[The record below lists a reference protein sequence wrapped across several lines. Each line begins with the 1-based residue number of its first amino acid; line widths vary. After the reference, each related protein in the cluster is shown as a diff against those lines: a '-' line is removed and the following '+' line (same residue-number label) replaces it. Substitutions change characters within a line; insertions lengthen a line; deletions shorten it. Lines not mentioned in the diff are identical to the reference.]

1 MKTRKERAEPRQMT
15 HVCDMVERARAH
27 ISRPEVAGF
36 TIGYSSGQP
45 EKRVR
50 GSDHRDHAR
59 TEEPIILAAGL
70 TRRQALDLEAQITAL
85 LMHHPKYDKRGI
97 RYTRS
102 AGGGPQVPPD
112 SLVHFVYLAWA
123 SVSGRTRHDDENLAL
138 LDAISRCGDPK
149 TRVSPWIDD
158 DHGYVLALSAP
169 GHFVVAIGKQNVH
182 FHLAHCRFA
191 RLARPSDNPH
201 PLTGAGRKKYTG
213 ESLAAL
219 YRSAEQ
225 NCSPKLIS
233 QKDRWQVCHCL
244 RKVLA
249 GWELGT

>member
-1 MKTRKERAEPRQMT
+1 MTTRKDGAALAQMPEVSRIT
-15 HVCDMVERARAH
+15 LRVRAH
-27 ISRPEVAGF
+27 IAQPQVAGF
-36 TIGYSSGQP
+36 TIGYCSGPP

-59 TEEPIILAAGL
+59 TECMMLASGL
-70 TRRQALDLEAQITAL
+70 TRWQALDLEAQLTEQFR
-85 LMHHPKYDKRGI
+85 HHLKYDKRGL

-112 SLVHFVYLAWA
+112 APVHFVYLAWA
-123 SVSGRTRHDDENLAL
+123 SVRSRTHHDSKNRAL
-138 LDAISRCGDPK
+138 LEAISRSGDPGA
-149 TRVSPWIDD
+149 RVYSWIDD
-158 DHGYVLALSAP
+158 DPGYLRALLPA
-169 GHFVVAIGKQNVH
+169 GHFVAAIGKQNVH
-182 FHLAHCRFA
+182 FHLAQCRFA

-201 PLTGAGRKKYTG
+201 PLTGKGRKKYTG

-225 NCSPKLIS
+225 NCPSKLAC

-244 RKVLA
+244 RDGLA
-249 GWELGT
+249 QR